1 VDEWDKY
8 QEEMKFKY
16 PKVFENALKIQSLY
30 PETDRGAALIVAAV
44 LEEQLTL
51 ILYSFLRDSKSA
63 KILLDGFNAPI
74 GQFSSKIHLCHALG
88 LKVEQYKNKKW
99 FPVSEQKM
107 LQAQGIYQKY
117 GFWSLLLSWVP
128 VIGDPITLIAGLLK
142 ENFVRFVVMVSIAK
156 IGRYLFVYWMF
167 SQF

>member
-1 VDEWDKY
+1 MW
-8 QEEMKFKY
+8 
-16 PKVFENALKIQSLY
+16 ALGLLFLSAF
-30 PETDRGAALIVAAV
+30 GAATLLPLQSEAV
-44 LEEQLTL
+44 LVGLLAQMQYPVWLL
-51 ILYSFLRDSKSA
+51 VAVASLGNILGSCV
-63 KILLDGFNAPI
+63 NWW
-74 GQFSSKIHLCHALG
+74 LG

-156 IGRYLFVYWMF
+156 MGRYLFVYWMF
-167 SQF
+167 SQL

>member
-1 VDEWDKY
+1 MMW
-8 QEEMKFKY
+8 
-16 PKVFENALKIQSLY
+16 ALGLLFLSAF
-30 PETDRGAALIVAAV
+30 GAATLLPLQSEVVLVGLLAQMQYPVWLLVAVAS
-44 LEEQLTL
+44 LGN
-51 ILYSFLRDSKSA
+51 ILGSCVNWR
-63 KILLDGFNAPI
+63 
-74 GQFSSKIHLCHALG
+74 LG

>member
-1 VDEWDKY
+1 MMWVLGLL
-8 QEEMKFKY
+8 FLSA
-16 PKVFENALKIQSLY
+16 F
-30 PETDRGAALIVAAV
+30 GAATLLPLQSEAV
-44 LEEQLTL
+44 LVGLLAQTQYPVWLL
-51 ILYSFLRDSKSA
+51 VAVASLGNILGSCV
-63 KILLDGFNAPI
+63 NWW
-74 GQFSSKIHLCHALG
+74 LG

-128 VIGDPITLIAGLLK
+128 IIGDPITLIAGLLK

-156 IGRYLFVYWMF
+156 IGRYLLVYWMF